1 MVHLRRLRRCR
12 MEAALT
18 QGELA
23 ALAGLSP
30 RSVARIERGET
41 EPRACTSRKLPRT
54 LRRELLE
61 LMGPDQDDSSSPGA
75 TSN

>member
-41 EPRACTSRKLPRT
+41 EPHASTIRKLART
-54 LRRELLE
+54 LGREPLE
-61 LMGPDQDDSSSPGA
+61 LMGPDLDDGSSPSA
-75 TSN
+75 TSS